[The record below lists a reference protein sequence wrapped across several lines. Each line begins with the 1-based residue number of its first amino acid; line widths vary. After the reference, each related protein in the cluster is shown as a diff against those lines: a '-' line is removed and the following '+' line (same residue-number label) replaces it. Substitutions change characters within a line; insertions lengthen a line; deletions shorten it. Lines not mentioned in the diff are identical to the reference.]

1 MSGQK
6 HVLIIGKYYPPVFGG
21 VERYAADV
29 ARTAARKYRV
39 TVLVHNTG
47 PEDAVE
53 RDGNITI
60 IRCGTMRIVNAQP
73 ISPTMWGHIWRLK
86 PDLIQF
92 NAPNFWA
99 AAMLCILHRK
109 CPIVITHHADVFG
122 RPFIKRLVMPF
133 YRHLVRRST
142 HLLVNSI
149 KNANISPDLPK
160 NIPSILEVPWG
171 VDAGLYQP
179 QAANDQIHIARR
191 ADRFGNAIVVGFVGR
206 FVRYKGLSVL
216 ISALSRMDN
225 AHALLIG
232 DGPLRPQIE
241 TEIKAA
247 GLSQRVHMIGNVDD
261 RRKVEEMLFMDVLAF
276 PSLETTEA
284 FGAVQVEAQLLRI
297 PIVASDLPTGV
308 TDITIND
315 LTGLLVPPGDSGRL
329 AEALTKICN
338 DAQLAKR
345 YGDAGR
351 ERALRKFT
359 LEKFEWRIAE
369 LLDSCLVESNAQ
381 STSGPA

>member
-1 MSGQK
+1 M
-6 HVLIIGKYYPPVFGG
+6 
-21 VERYAADV
+21 
-29 ARTAARKYRV
+29 
-39 TVLVHNTG
+39 
-47 PEDAVE
+47 
-53 RDGNITI
+53 
-60 IRCGTMRIVNAQP
+60 
-73 ISPTMWGHIWRLK
+73 
-86 PDLIQF
+86 
-92 NAPNFWA
+92 
-99 AAMLCILHRK
+99 
-109 CPIVITHHADVFG
+109 
-122 RPFIKRLVMPF
+122 
-133 YRHLVRRST
+133 
-142 HLLVNSI
+142 
-149 KNANISPDLPK
+149 
-160 NIPSILEVPWG
+160 PWG

-191 ADRFGNAIVVGFVGR
+191 ADRFGNAVVVGFVGR

-241 TEIKAA
+241 TEIEAA

-315 LTGLLVPPGDSGRL
+315 LTGLLVPPGDSGHL

-338 DAQLAKR
+338 DAQPRQTLWR
-345 YGDAGR
+345 RGS
-351 ERALRKFT
+351 RAR
-359 LEKFEWRIAE
+359 
-369 LLDSCLVESNAQ
+369 AQ
-381 STSGPA
+381 KIHA